1 MFKCLGISEM
11 LSVGAESVKASIK
24 SSNKVTNWVSGI
36 TLLKLNLIFTFGLDA
51 SKNHTDELNRK
62 NSGYLVGL
70 CNAS

>member
-51 SKNHTDELNRK
+51 SKNH
-62 NSGYLVGL
+62 
-70 CNAS
+70 